1 MELSNSQ
8 KEAEVHLLKFIFNI
22 DRSNNLFLL
31 TGSAGTGKST
41 LISHILNDI
50 KFNKKKIVF
59 SATTNKAVSILEKM
73 GTEKFKEREVVY
85 LTIQKLL
92 NIRRK
97 IDKDGNEL
105 FQPDQNIKKAKSIF
119 NYDIIVI
126 DESSM
131 INQEMMNE
139 IFKLRNRIK
148 GKIIF
153 LGDRA
158 QLPPVNEIQSSV
170 FNQDI
175 PKYELL
181 EIMRYKGNLVLLAN
195 KFRDLVFNR
204 DLKLKFKEYK
214 DKNIKTF
221 KNYDKWISSYSK
233 KLEKHLEKENFNFE
247 NIPIFL
253 VYTNQVCAKINQDV
267 RNILFSGCDNKYNI
281 GEVII
286 FNNYYYHFPTE
297 TKYYTSQKMQI
308 KGIEKKKYNWD
319 NFILKLLEQ
328 LDTIFA
334 KFLIKNTDCNVD
346 MDIFKKFIFS
356 KLDDVFKDIQ
366 EVDVQYYDIIVQ
378 NEKNIFVL
386 SDKSKQQFNS
396 IVELVKNNVK
406 KFKKYIL
413 KRYKDFEEIKILID
427 ALMLNIWEFFYLN
440 VLDTFADIS
449 YGYCITTHKSQGS
462 TFNNVYIHL
471 NNIIKKN
478 SNREESYRCLYTA
491 ITRTSKK
498 INILLED

>member
-8 KEAEVHLLKFIFNI
+8 KEAELHLLKFIFNI

-41 LISHILNDI
+41 LISHILNDNRFI
-50 KFNKKKIVF
+50 KKKIVF
-59 SATTNKAVSILEKM
+59 SATTNKAVSILENM
-73 GTEKFKEREVVY
+73 GSEKFKEKEVVY

-105 FQPDQNIKKAKSIF
+105 FISDQNIKKAKSIF

-126 DESSM
+126 DEASM

-139 IFKLRNRIK
+139 IFKIKNRIK

-170 FNQDI
+170 FTQDI

-195 KFRDLVFNR
+195 KFRELVFNR
-204 DLKLKFKEYK
+204 NLKLKFKEFK
-214 DKNIKTF
+214 DNNIKIF
-221 KNYDKWISSYSK
+221 KNYDKWIKNYAK
-233 KLEKHLEKENFNFE
+233 KLEKNLEKQNNNFE

-267 RNILFSGCDNKYNI
+267 RNILFLNCHNKYNI

-286 FNNYYYHFPTE
+286 FNNYYYHCSTE
-297 TKYYTSQKMQI
+297 TKYYTSQKMRI
-308 KGIEKKKYNWD
+308 KGLQNKKYSWD
-319 NFILKLLEQ
+319 NLISKLLEQ

-334 KFLIKNTDCNVD
+334 KFLIKNTNCNVD

-366 EVDVQYYDIIVQ
+366 EINVQYYDITLQ

-386 SDKSKQQFNS
+386 SDKSKAQFNS

-413 KRYKDFEEIKILID
+413 KKYKEFEEIKILID

-478 SNREESYRCLYTA
+478 SNVEESYRCLYTA

>member
-8 KEAEVHLLKFIFNI
+8 KEAELHLLKFIFNI

-41 LISHILNDI
+41 LISHILNDNRFI
-50 KFNKKKIVF
+50 KKKIVF
-59 SATTNKAVSILEKM
+59 SATTNKAVSILENM
-73 GTEKFKEREVVY
+73 GSEKFKEKEVVY

-105 FQPDQNIKKAKSIF
+105 FISDQNIKKAKSIF

-126 DESSM
+126 DEASM

-139 IFKLRNRIK
+139 IFKIKNRIK

-170 FNQDI
+170 FTQDI

-195 KFRDLVFNR
+195 KFRELVFNR
-204 DLKLKFKEYK
+204 NLKLKFKEFK
-214 DKNIKTF
+214 DNNIKIF
-221 KNYDKWISSYSK
+221 KNYDKWIKNYAK
-233 KLEKHLEKENFNFE
+233 KLEKNLEKQNNNFE

-267 RNILFSGCDNKYNI
+267 RNILFLNCHNKYNI

-286 FNNYYYHFPTE
+286 FNNYYYHCSTE
-297 TKYYTSQKMQI
+297 TKYYTSQKMRI
-308 KGIEKKKYNWD
+308 KGLQNKKYSWD
-319 NFILKLLEQ
+319 NLISKLLEQ

-334 KFLIKNTDCNVD
+334 KFLIKNINCNVD

-366 EVDVQYYDIIVQ
+366 EINVQYYDITLQ

-386 SDKSKQQFNS
+386 SDKSKAQFNS

-413 KRYKDFEEIKILID
+413 KKYKEFEEIKILID

-478 SNREESYRCLYTA
+478 SNVEESYRCLYTA